1 MALELFGE
9 DVINEK
15 ALDDLSE
22 EELNQLMIILS
33 NAGY

>member
-1 MALELFGE
+1 MDLELFDE
-9 DVINEK
+9 KVINKK

-22 EELNQLMIILS
+22 EELDQLMIILS